1 MSMSPKTSRRII
13 NIVTIVSFVVLV
25 LLTIYWWRLG
35 IFESQAKMRG
45 YLADKQILGPIIF
58 VIIQIVQVVIPIIPG
73 GISLVGGVLFFGPIW
88 GFVYNYVGIVIGSII
103 NFYLARYYGKPFILH
118 IVSENTYNKYE
129 ARTKDQKKFDIFFAL
144 CIVLPVAPDDILC
157 MIAGL
162 TKMKFSRFL
171 WIILLLKPWTILAYS
186 MGMLYGG
193 KWLFKLIGK

>member
-73 GISLVGGVLFFGPIW
+73 GISLVGGVLFFGLF
-88 GFVYNYVGIVIGSII
+88 GDLFII
-103 NFYLARYYGKPFILH
+103 MS
-118 IVSENTYNKYE
+118 VS
-129 ARTKDQKKFDIFFAL
+129 
-144 CIVLPVAPDDILC
+144 
-157 MIAGL
+157 
-162 TKMKFSRFL
+162 
-171 WIILLLKPWTILAYS
+171 
-186 MGMLYGG
+186 
-193 KWLFKLIGK
+193 